1 MRLVKSTLKRID
13 LKDGEYIEV
22 VADISKRT
30 FNDLVR
36 AMPQDVDGD
45 KGMTPTQ
52 GTQFQSA
59 VFEAFVK
66 GWSVED
72 EGGNALPAD
81 TSVYLDLPN
90 EFASE
95 IDEALMDHFTNL
107 TVKPEES
114 KKRATSRA
122 G

>member
-1 MRLVKSTLKRID
+1 MRLVKSSNKRID
-13 LKDGEYIEV
+13 LSNGEYIEV

-36 AMPQDVDGD
+36 AMPQDVSDQ
-45 KGMTPTQ
+45 GMTPTQ

-72 EGGNALPAD
+72 ENGTPLEAD
-81 TSVYLDLPN
+81 VDTYLSLPN

-95 IDEALMDHFTNL
+95 IDEALMDHFTSL
-107 TVKPEES
+107 TVKPEDS